1 MSVTAFKALSI
12 VRNSQTR
19 SGPCLKI
26 FKRNYSNNP
35 KPSES
40 GLKVPESE
48 SHVNPLSS
56 LGGHKVGKFERYFLV
71 WTKKFKS
78 LDDVPAYVSRDM
90 MEKSRNIMRIR
101 TNLSIMV
108 LVIIGSIIAA
118 QMGKHAA
125 EKGES
130 ITKSNLEWHKK
141 YNESK
146 AN

>member
-56 LGGHKVGKFERYFLV
+56 LGKMSYYITYDFL
-71 WTKKFKS
+71 
-78 LDDVPAYVSRDM
+78 
-90 MEKSRNIMRIR
+90 
-101 TNLSIMV
+101 
-108 LVIIGSIIAA
+108 IIDS
-118 QMGKHAA
+118 
-125 EKGES
+125 
-130 ITKSNLEWHKK
+130 
-141 YNESK
+141 
-146 AN
+146 